1 MDLAPLFFTMTAQV
15 EPFLGAGPA
24 GDLYD
29 DPVTVAGFL
38 DDGVVLERTAQGE
51 QLVSRTKWYCALSE
65 AESFA
70 PESRVTVNGR
80 PWQVEAVRRRD
91 ASGFGGPSHLE
102 VDLV

>member
-1 MDLAPLFFTMTAQV
+1 MSAEV

-29 DPVTVAGFL
+29 TPVTVEGFL
-38 DDGVVLERTAQGE
+38 DDGTVLEQTASGE
-51 QLVSRTKWYCALSE
+51 QLVARTKWYCDLSE
-65 AESFA
+65 VTHFL

-80 PWQVEAVRRRD
+80 VLQVGQVRRRD

-102 VDLV
+102 VDLT